1 MMQETLINLSGHI
14 GHDLAVSRS
23 HLQRGLTSVV
33 KVSRVSN
40 HAVSLNY
47 NALVSG
53 VMRGSNRISVE
64 LVEIGL
70 IVSNSGLIF

>member
-1 MMQETLINLSGHI
+1 MQETLINLSGRI
-14 GHDLAVSRS
+14 RHDLAVSRS

-33 KVSRVSN
+33 KVSGVLN

-53 VMRGSNRISVE
+53 VTRGSNRISVE

-70 IVSNSGLIF
+70 IVSNSGLIS